1 MCQIVELIE
10 QTNATPSVRGYI
22 PVSKRKE
29 IARQISQIGQENSG
43 IIISETNQLK
53 ILKIISEM
61 YGRKIGTFNSI
72 NKIRTK
78 KIKKRKRK

>member
-22 PVSKRKE
+22 PISKRKE
-29 IARQISQIGQENSG
+29 VARQISQIWQENSG

-53 ILKIISEM
+53 ISPTADCPASTPM
-61 YGRKIGTFNSI
+61 
-72 NKIRTK
+72 
-78 KIKKRKRK
+78 